1 MERYEKIKGFINDD
15 NYTPLTADEMA
26 VLLMV
31 PKSEKADFINILDDL
46 LLSGEIIKSKRGKI
60 LSPEK
65 MGYIKGRYVAN
76 SRGFGFVTEWGNEDL
91 FISRDASYGAMHGDL
106 VIARITKEGGCNGRP
121 EGEIVR
127 IAKRENKFVV
137 GILRRKNKDF
147 YVEADND
154 KLWQYINIKKPF
166 LKGALK
172 GQKVYVEI
180 IKYPTDKDK
189 PEGKIVDILGW
200 PESSDVKLKSIMLTY
215 GLTPEFDE
223 NVKKEAEIKAKEP
236 LCFKN
241 RVDLRNETIITI
253 DGEDAKDLD
262 DAICIK
268 LNENKEYVLTVCIAD
283 VSEYVKEGSAL
294 DKEALERGTSVYL
307 PGTVIPMLPP
317 VISNGICSLSEG
329 EERLTLSVE
338 MIFDSKGNL
347 KSHNIFTSVIKSKKR
362 MTYTDV
368 QKIIDGDKN
377 TCKEY
382 SELVPHILL
391 MNELAGILRK
401 KREGFLDFDFPETKL
416 IFDEDFNVIGVGKYE
431 ITDANRL
438 IEEFMLAANRTV
450 AEHFYWTE
458 APFIYR
464 VHENPDTE
472 KIADLKETLSLFNI
486 SIKGKSE
493 DIKPG
498 ELAKILEKVKD
509 EPYENLINE
518 CILRSLKKAR
528 YSPDCLGHFGLAA
541 KFYCHFTSPIRRYPD
556 LAIHRIIKEYLKSG
570 TLSDTQ
576 YAHFTKFVGVASEKS
591 SRAEVN
597 AQEAERVSTKVKI
610 AEFMSAYLGYEFDG
624 TVSSVTPFGVFV
636 RLPNLVEGLVRY
648 ANMHDD
654 YYEFVEKGMYAKGE
668 RTGNTYHIGENVKVK
683 LISSNEITGDID
695 FVMAK

>member
-1 MERYEKIKGFINDD
+1 MERHEKILGFINDE
-15 NYTPLTADEMA
+15 NYSPLTANEMA

-31 PKSEKADFINILDDL
+31 PKNEKEEFLSIIDEL
-46 LLSGEIIKSKRGKI
+46 LLSGDIIKSKRGKI

-91 FISRDASYGAMHGDL
+91 FISRDASYGAMHGDF
-106 VIARITKEGGCNGRP
+106 VVARITGKGDENGRP

-180 IKYPTDKDK
+180 VKFPTDKEK

-200 PESSDVKLKSIMLTY
+200 PESNDVKLKSIMLTY
-215 GLTPEFDE
+215 GLNPEFNDK
-223 NVKKEAEIKAKEP
+223 VKLEAENKAKEIP
-236 LCFKN
+236 DVSD
-241 RVDLRNETIITI
+241 RVDLTNETFITI

-262 DAICIK
+262 DAICVK
-268 LNENKEYVLTVCIAD
+268 LNENKEYVLTVSIAD
-283 VSEYVKEGSAL
+283 VSQYVKEGSAL
-294 DKEALERGTSVYL
+294 DEEALKRGTSVYL
-307 PGTVIPMLPP
+307 PGTVVPMLPP

-329 EERLTLSVE
+329 EIRLTLSVE
-338 MIFDSKGNL
+338 MVFDNNGNL

-368 QKIIDGDKN
+368 HKIIEGDEITRN
-377 TCKEY
+377 TYK
-382 SELVPHILL
+382 ELVPHILL
-391 MNELAGILRK
+391 MNELSGILRK
-401 KREGFLDFDFPETKL
+401 KREGFLDFDFPESKL
-416 IFDEDFNVIGVGKYE
+416 IFDDDLNVIGVEKYE

-458 APFIYR
+458 APFVYR
-464 VHENPDTE
+464 VHENPDAE
-472 KIADLKETLSLFNI
+472 KITDLKETLSLFNI
-486 SIKGKSE
+486 NIKGKSE

-509 EPYENLINE
+509 EAYENLINE

-528 YSPDCLGHFGLAA
+528 YSPNCLGHFGLAA

-556 LAIHRIIKEYLKSG
+556 LAIHRIIKEYLKKG
-570 TLSDTQ
+570 TLDDKR
-576 YAHFTKFVGVASEKS
+576 YEHFIKFVNIASEKS

-597 AQEAERVSTKVKI
+597 AQEAERTATKIKI
-610 AEFMSAYLGYEFDG
+610 AEFMSMYLGYEFEG
-624 TVSSVTPFGVFV
+624 TVSSVTPFGIFV

-648 ANMHDD
+648 ADMNDD
-654 YYEFVEKGMYAKGE
+654 YYDFVEKGMYAKGE
-668 RTGNTYHIGENVKVK
+668 RTGNIYRIGDNVKVK

-695 FVMAK
+695 FIMAK